1 MAQMAGLLTDTRS
14 AMLQQLAKLVTG
26 LYINLLCPLMDGNI
40 LCRALAARHGAGA
53 GSKPAALQLLRQ
65 CLPPASPRLQALE

>member
-1 MAQMAGLLTDTRS
+1 MAQLAGILTNTRS
-14 AMLQQLAKLVTG
+14 AMLQQLAKLSTG
-26 LYINLLCPLMDGNI
+26 VYIKLSCPLMDGDI

-53 GSKPAALQLLRQ
+53 GSKRAAMQLLRQ